1 MRPPCGL
8 GVIQEDEQP
17 FLDVIAEVGRLII
30 EEAEVN
36 ELPASGVEE
45 QQGVK
50 GKPLIMIFVY
60 AACLTVLTVHVV

>member
-36 ELPASGVEE
+36 KLPAS
-45 QQGVK
+45 
-50 GKPLIMIFVY
+50 